1 MNIHF
6 EYSFW
11 VGENAQKTESK
22 SEILWENS
30 AFLKSEIKYLFIFL
44 EKVLTSGMDRDKVS
58 TVNGRKTLPPF
69 SDHTQR
75 FPPGERK
82 SRWKRKF

>member
-11 VGENAQKTESK
+11 IGENTQKTESK

-30 AFLKSEIKYLFIFL
+30 AFLKSKIKYLFIFL
-44 EKVLTSGMDRDKVS
+44 EKVLTLQNFIDIIK
-58 TVNGRKTLPPF
+58 LIIF
-69 SDHTQR
+69 L
-75 FPPGERK
+75 
-82 SRWKRKF
+82 